1 MRTPHLGPEWVH
13 ARPTPTEVVRAFSP
27 PDPAPVLAGVT
38 VVRPVGRS
46 TLTPA
51 AAGGTSQQ
59 REASQHQAP
68 LHQGLNLYAPLTR
81 PDLMGAV
88 MAHTF
93 ECWARLERATYCLGG
108 TPEEPDEQP

>member
-1 MRTPHLGPEWVH
+1 MRTPRWGPNGCV
-13 ARPTPTEVVRAFSP
+13 RTPTEVVRAFSP
-27 PDPAPVLAGVT
+27 PDP
-38 VVRPVGRS
+38 
-46 TLTPA
+46 

-93 ECWARLERATYCLGG
+93 ECWARLERATYCLGA